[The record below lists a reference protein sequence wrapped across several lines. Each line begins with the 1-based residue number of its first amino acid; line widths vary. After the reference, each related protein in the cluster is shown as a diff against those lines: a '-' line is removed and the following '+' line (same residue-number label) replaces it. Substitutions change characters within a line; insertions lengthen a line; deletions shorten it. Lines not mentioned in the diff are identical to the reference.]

1 MNATT
6 KQKSLKPGY
15 SIVKTLAQWFSGAD
29 DASVVGKSS
38 KPMKSDSTMSQAE
51 WILMTLRKR
60 PLTAIDALQGC
71 GCMRLAARI
80 NDLRADGHNII
91 TETEK
96 QNGKK
101 FAKYYLIKERR
112 SK

>member
-1 MNATT
+1 VNATV
-6 KQKSLKPGY
+6 KQKFSKPGY
-15 SIVKTLAQWFSGAD
+15 SIVKTLAQWFSGED
-29 DASVVGKSS
+29 GASTVGKPSR
-38 KPMKSDSTMSQAE
+38 PTKSDSTMSQAE

-60 PLTAIDALQGC
+60 PLTALDALEGC

-91 TETEK
+91 TQTEK

-101 FAKYYLIKERR
+101 FAKYHLIKERG
-112 SK
+112 SQ

>member
-1 MNATT
+1 MNAET
-6 KQKSLKPGY
+6 KQKSLKPES

-29 DASVVGKSS
+29 GASTVGKSLR
-38 KPMKSDSTMSQAE
+38 PTKSDSTMSQAE
-51 WILMTLRKR
+51 WILMTLRRK
-60 PLTAIDALQGC
+60 PLTALDALEGC

-91 TETEK
+91 TQTEK

-101 FAKYYLIKERR
+101 FAKYHLIKERG